1 MNQAQTNNS
10 ISLKQAYNYC
20 IYLLSNREYS
30 THNLKNK
37 ITQKYIDLNHQDILD
52 IINKLKKQDYLSDI
66 RYAQIRSRSL
76 IRKLYGPYYINRY
89 LQQENIDKHLIASS
103 IQNCLL
109 ELDIDWVNQINKYL
123 IKYNYN
129 FLDNSHKYKN
139 KWRNKLYNRGF
150 ESCYINKIIF

>member
-10 ISLKQAYNYC
+10 ISLKKAYNYC
-20 IYLLSNREYS
+20 IYLLSNSEYS

-37 ITQKYIDLNHQDILD
+37 IKRKHIDLNTQDISN
-52 IINKLKKQDYLSDI
+52 IINKLQNQNYLSDI
-66 RYAQIRSRSL
+66 RYTQIRSRSL
-76 IRKLYGPYYINRY
+76 IRKLYGPYYIKRY
-89 LQQENIDKHLIASS
+89 LQQEKIEQNLINLS

-109 ELDIDWVNQINKYL
+109 ELDTDWDDQITKFL
-123 IKYNYN
+123 TKYNYN

-150 ESCYINKIIF
+150 ESSYINKIL